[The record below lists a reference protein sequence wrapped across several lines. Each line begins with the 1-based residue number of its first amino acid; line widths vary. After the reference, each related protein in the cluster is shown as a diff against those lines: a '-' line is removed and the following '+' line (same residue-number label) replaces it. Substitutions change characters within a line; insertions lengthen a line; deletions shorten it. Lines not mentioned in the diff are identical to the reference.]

1 MWEKVASEEERQ
13 FYRTLDE
20 KVKSGEYVN
29 ACIPNQYPKD
39 LKTFK
44 GFMFMF
50 DKLSKDKELGLYDRR
65 VLDYFFANL
74 GFENYVNIPQ
84 QTIADELDIKRSN
97 VSKSIKKLCS
107 KNIIS
112 KERVGRNNFYRINP
126 ELVWR
131 GKTSNWKKVVDI
143 NEIRQKQEEQYSD
156 KLPF

>member
-1 MWEKVASEEERQ
+1 MWEKIASEEERQ

-20 KVKSGEYVN
+20 KVKAGDYIN

-50 DKLSKDKELGLYDRR
+50 DKLAKDKELGLYDIRI
-65 VLDYFFANL
+65 LSYFIANV

-84 QTIADELDIKRSN
+84 QKVADDLDIKQPD
-97 VSKSIKKLCS
+97 VSKSLKKLQN
-107 KNIIS
+107 KNIIT
-112 KERVGRNNFYRINP
+112 KEKVGRNNFYRVNP
-126 ELVWR
+126 ELIWR
-131 GKTSNWKKVVDI
+131 GKTAEWKKVVDI
-143 NEIRQKQEEQYSD
+143 NEIRKKQEEQYNG